1 MIGGKP
7 RMEEEARITIHVA
20 NILKRQEYI
29 IKLCRALMLY
39 GAPTHRL
46 EEYLRMVA
54 KVLEINGQFLYLPGC
69 MIVSFDDVLTH
80 TAEVK
85 IVRTVQGVN
94 LGKLKDVHEI
104 YKEVLHD
111 VIHLEEATVR
121 LDEIMK
127 TKDWFNPWFR
137 VLMYGFA
144 SATVSPFAFGGRPI
158 DMPICFILGCL
169 LGFLQII
176 VAPWSDVYSNVF
188 EIGAAVLTSFL
199 ARAFGSMRGGDLF
212 CFSAIAQSAIVL
224 ILPGY
229 LVLCAALELQ
239 SRAIVP
245 GSIRMVYAIIYSLF
259 LGFGITIGTAL
270 YGFIDKN
277 ATSTTSCTNSL
288 DTHWNFLFVFFFSIC
303 LTIVNQAKW
312 KQMPVMITIAVAGY
326 VVNFFTSVK
335 FPNSP
340 QISNTLG
347 AFSVGVL
354 ANLYSRLRHGVA
366 AAALLPAIFVQVPSG
381 LAATGSLLSGLTTA
395 NQLTNSTYSVNGTV
409 NGTSTVSLHALSHFA
424 KKLVV
429 IICVVMILPSSVRVS
444 HANRQPC
451 IGIGYE

>member
-46 EEYLRMVA
+46 EEYLRMIA

-85 IVRTVQGVN
+85 IVRTIQGVN

-121 LDEIMK
+121 LDDIMK
-127 TKDWFNPWFR
+127 AKDWFNPWLR

-144 SATVSPFAFGGRPI
+144 SATVAPFAFGGRPI
-158 DMPICFILGCL
+158 DMPICFILGSL

-199 ARAFGSMRGGDLF
+199 ARAFGSIRGGDLF

-277 ATSTTSCTNSL
+277 ATSSTSCTNTL
-288 DTHWNFLFVFFFSIC
+288 NTHWNFLFVPFFSLC
-303 LTIVNQAKW
+303 LTVVNQAKW
-312 KQMPVMITIAVAGY
+312 KQMPVMITIAMAGY

-395 NQLTNSTYSVNGTV
+395 NQLTNSTYSVNGTI
-409 NGTSTVSLHALSHFA
+409 NGTSTVSLRAL
-424 KKLVV
+424 
-429 IICVVMILPSSVRVS
+429 PVS
-444 HANRQPC
+444 P
-451 IGIGYE
+451 